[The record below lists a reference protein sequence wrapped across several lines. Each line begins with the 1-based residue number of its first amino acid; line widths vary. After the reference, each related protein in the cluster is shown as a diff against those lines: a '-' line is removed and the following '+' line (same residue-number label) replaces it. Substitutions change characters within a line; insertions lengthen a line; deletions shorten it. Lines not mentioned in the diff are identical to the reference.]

1 MSSAGGARPAQ
12 HTPANGQPRSAA
24 HSCLPPPPPCLQVV
38 QQEGVLSLWKG
49 NGVTILHRLP
59 YSAINFST
67 YEHSMALLARM
78 APHMPDAS
86 RRFTAGSAAAVVACT
101 AAYPLDLVRTR
112 LAAQTSSR

>member
-1 MSSAGGARPAQ
+1 
-12 HTPANGQPRSAA
+12 
-24 HSCLPPPPPCLQVV
+24 
-38 QQEGVLSLWKG
+38 VLSLWKG

-86 RRFTAGSAAAVVACT
+86 KRFTAGSAAAVVACT